1 MYHKDNRFGLDETM
15 SYSDFTLSQL
25 ESEFGLILE
34 ERVEIFKDIKP
45 FTPSQ
50 LLREIL
56 EENIPLALE
65 IDTEKARSE
74 LIIAPIIVE
83 LRKSFNRQIS
93 FFSGVDFSVQKDQ
106 GLTGRCDFIISYS
119 PKQLEITAPV
129 VALVEA
135 KNDNIKSGI
144 AQCIAEML
152 AAQIFNERKQNHI
165 LCIYGVITTGSN
177 WKFLRL
183 IEKRVDIEAR
193 EHFIGDLDGLFGIL
207 LNMIETTHP
216 QS

>member
-1 MYHKDNRFGLDETM
+1 M
-15 SYSDFTLSQL
+15 SYSDFTLSKL
-25 ESEFGLILE
+25 ESEFDLTLN
-34 ERVEIFKDIKP
+34 ERVEIFPEIKP
-45 FTPSQ
+45 VTPSQ

-74 LIIAPIIVE
+74 LIIAPIMVD
-83 LRKSFNRQIS
+83 LRKYFKRQIS
-93 FFSGVDFSVQKDQ
+93 FFSGVDFNVEKDR

-129 VALVEA
+129 VTLVEA

-144 AQCIAEML
+144 PQCIAEMV
-152 AAQIFNERKQNHI
+152 AAQIFNERKQNRI
-165 LCIYGVITTGSN
+165 PYIYGAITTGSN

-183 IEKRVDIEAR
+183 VEKRVDIEAG
-193 EHFIGDLDGLFGIL
+193 EHFVGDLAGLFGIL
-207 LNMIETTHP
+207 LNMIETDYP
-216 QS
+216 QSR